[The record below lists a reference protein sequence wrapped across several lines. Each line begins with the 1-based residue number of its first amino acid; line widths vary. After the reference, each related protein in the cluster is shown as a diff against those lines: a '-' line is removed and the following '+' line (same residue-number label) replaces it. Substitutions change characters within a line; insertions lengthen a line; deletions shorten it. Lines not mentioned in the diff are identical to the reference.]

1 MSKGKR
7 HNKGVLVLLVTLV
20 VILVIG
26 CGGGGGGGGGSLS
39 TTGTT
44 TATTGGT
51 TGTTGTTSGNV
62 SLTFQWPTEAPT
74 SRSIP
79 SYAASI
85 VLTIY
90 TTGTTNVVFAETFDR
105 NQAFPYNQVVTVNL
119 PAGKYTIHLDAKP
132 FAGGHGDT
140 LASAVL
146 PITVTDG
153 ENATVGF
160 TITSLVA
167 TIFIDDLPA
176 QAAVGD
182 SVQLSAHA
190 EDKSGN
196 AILLPQN
203 ALNWSITSGNSFAS
217 VTTGG
222 LFKVIAPGTVTLQ
235 ATEVDS
241 GATTTKQL
249 SLSAGPSNGVIIIVS

>member
-1 MSKGKR
+1 MSNGKR
-7 HNKGVLVLLVTLV
+7 HMKGVVVLLVTLA

-26 CGGGGGGGGGSLS
+26 CGGGGGGTSLS

-62 SLTFQWPTEAPT
+62 SFTLQWPAQAPT

-85 VLTIY
+85 IVTVY
-90 TTGTTNVVFAETFDR
+90 ATGTTDVVFTETIDR
-105 NQAFPYNQVVTVNL
+105 TQAFPYNQVVTLNL
-119 PAGKYTIHLDAKP
+119 PVGKYTVHLDARP
-132 FAGGHGDT
+132 FAGGLGDT

-153 ENATVGF
+153 ENATLSI
-160 TITSLVA
+160 TINTLVA
-167 TIFIDDLPA
+167 SIFIDDLPA

-182 SVQLSAHA
+182 SLQLIAHA
-190 EDKSGN
+190 QDKNGN
-196 AILLPQN
+196 AILLPPN
-203 ALNWSITSGNSFAS
+203 AVTWSIISGGAFAH

-222 LFKVIAPGTVTLQ
+222 LFSVLAPGTVTIQ
-235 ATEVDS
+235 AREVDS
-241 GATTTKQL
+241 GVTTTKQL
-249 SLSAGPSNGVIIIVS
+249 NLSAGPSNGVIIIVS